1 MNEGETAVEKK
12 LDRMIGLM
20 EEIASRGDGDR
31 LMSILE
37 VGERLGTR
45 NPSVMKMIRMG
56 MLPAIRFRTVTRV
69 RKVAFERFLEE
80 WDGKDILSEA
90 DTRMAREEAGA

>member
-31 LMSILE
+31 LMSIRE
-37 VGERLGTR
+37 VGERLGTGS
-45 NPSVMKMIRMG
+45 PSVMKMIRTG

-90 DTRMAREEAGA
+90 DARMAGKEAGA